1 MRYGSMMELLDTESQ
16 TIVSVYAWI
25 KDGGT
30 APSIATPTEIVHESH
45 LVYNVHMGAPVQNTS
60 AMIHVRV
67 DQNLKTKASEALDAM
82 GLSLSDVVRLLLTRI
97 AVEQALPFEVRV
109 PNAVTRAA
117 MEDLRRGHLF
127 TASSVREL

>member
-1 MRYGSMMELLDTESQ
+1 MS
-16 TIVSVYAWI
+16 
-25 KDGGT
+25 
-30 APSIATPTEIVHESH
+30 ATMPNAT
-45 LVYNVHMGAPVQNTS
+45 

-67 DQNLKTKASEALDAM
+67 DQNQKTKASKALDAM

-117 MEDLRRGHLF
+117 MEDVRRGDLLK
-127 TASSVREL
+127 ASSVRDLMDQLNAED

>member
-1 MRYGSMMELLDTESQ
+1 MQ
-16 TIVSVYAWI
+16 N
-25 KDGGT
+25 
-30 APSIATPTEIVHESH
+30 AT
-45 LVYNVHMGAPVQNTS
+45 

-67 DQNLKTKASEALDAM
+67 DRNLKTNASKALDAM

-117 MEDLRRGHLF
+117 MEDVRRGDLIP
-127 TASSVREL
+127 AASVRDLMDQLNAED